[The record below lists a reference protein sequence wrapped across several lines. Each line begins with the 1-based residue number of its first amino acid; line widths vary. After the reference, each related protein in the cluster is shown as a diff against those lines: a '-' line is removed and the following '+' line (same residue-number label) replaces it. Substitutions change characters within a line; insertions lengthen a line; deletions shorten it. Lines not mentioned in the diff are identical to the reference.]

1 MDNTNNR
8 KQMDVVG
15 RLLTTRCLLEMISQ
29 DCVAVAPQYREQVL
43 KLAEEV
49 KAIQLDL
56 DTNA

>member
-1 MDNTNNR
+1 
-8 KQMDVVG
+8 MDVVG